1 MFHDKAKR
9 AQQENLPVLIAIF
22 STSKHRS
29 LPITLLS
36 QVATLSAGDT
46 KDCRKLCKW
55 EGGIDCSDK
64 EHHGRR
70 QKFSASAL
78 AIPVSALVALMGAI
92 NCHFHLAT
100 QHQRCSSILPPST
113 REWKKQMFSISAG
126 NTRES
131 IPMATMTSIN
141 CQFLPLSTKPRWC
154 MQWKPGSTANDFN
167 RNSSQ

>member
-9 AQQENLPVLIAIF
+9 AQQGNLQVLIAIF
-22 STSKHRS
+22 SSSKHRS
-29 LPITLLS
+29 LPLTLLS

-46 KDCRKLCKW
+46 KDCQKLCRW

-64 EHHGRR
+64 EHHSRR

-100 QHQRCSSILPPST
+100 KHQRCSSILPPST

-126 NTRES
+126 NDNLNKVPIFAPQHKTKMVHAVETREHRES
-131 IPMATMTSIN
+131 LQS
-141 CQFLPLSTKPRWC
+141 KP
-154 MQWKPGSTANDFN
+154 KSVIV
-167 RNSSQ
+167 